1 MENALYTFSTQP
13 YPARQRFEVWREEVN
28 AIFDINIG
36 EPQSSAFNYRL
47 VTSYLGALLMGC
59 GTWDGVGEPV
69 QYKVKRSSQMI
80 RRDSLDHYYICLG
93 LSHSISGLAGRA
105 PLAAGNS
112 QIYMLDLA
120 RELDCVI
127 TAGDTIILTIPR
139 DLLTARLGN
148 KDFHGLVLQGG
159 MSDLLADHMRALRH
173 RLPSFDSNDIPH
185 VQQATLAMVSAA
197 IAPSMANLK
206 DAEAEIDR
214 ASRLQF
220 LRDTPRNRFLNIE
233 FRQTERIERTE
244 NLAGNCRIIKRLCGL
259 LLIGINHDI
268 IHQHARHA
276 HIMRFQRVFLGN
288 AFDLRN
294 NDTAI
299 VARSQR
305 LIQPAEISALMFI
318 GEIAAFIRSCGADD
332 GHMWHD
338 IGEIEPVL
346 TFKTDLFNDRLL
358 TRLVVHRRTL
368 TLGINEGIKPHL
380 GQHAR
385 TLGSRLAMHVEQNA
399 RRDIIGRNLVIGDHL
414 PDQRRLGARWP

>member
-214 ASRLQF
+214 TLFNRARQLIEQHLRMPDLSPAFICRHLGISRAQLYRLFAQQSGVAAYIQLRRLNQAKSIIQSDYSTRHRTSGLAFQF
-220 LRDTPRNRFLNIE
+220 GFKSDSHFSRSFKKAFGYSPKE
-233 FRQTERIERTE
+233 
-244 NLAGNCRIIKRLCGL
+244 
-259 LLIGINHDI
+259 
-268 IHQHARHA
+268 AREWA
-276 HIMRFQRVFLGN
+276 TANQPGGN
-288 AFDLRN
+288 AGQEPKHTGFSLRN
-294 NDTAI
+294 I
-299 VARSQR
+299 
-305 LIQPAEISALMFI
+305 
-318 GEIAAFIRSCGADD
+318 
-332 GHMWHD
+332 
-338 IGEIEPVL
+338 
-346 TFKTDLFNDRLL
+346 
-358 TRLVVHRRTL
+358 
-368 TLGINEGIKPHL
+368 L
-380 GQHAR
+380 GQ
-385 TLGSRLAMHVEQNA
+385 MKQE
-399 RRDIIGRNLVIGDHL
+399 
-414 PDQRRLGARWP
+414 